1 MRHLPG
7 TDGANEVA
15 TPLVK
20 VVDAALRSLSERDGV
35 VVVQG
40 KAGMGKTFAVDAVAN
55 RMGRTLYWL
64 DLTGETNLTA
74 MYARLW
80 HEVTGEFPRG
90 TRAYQLGHD
99 LIEMLSEEDCVLVI
113 DEAQWADRRL
123 LRTARSI
130 YDRVG
135 SQPDREGRRFGLV
148 LVGQN
153 LDRVIRAKESGL
165 WSRTS
170 RNIKAPSIHHKR
182 LVEVLSEYHPLFA
195 NTDRDVVHDLYKSA
209 CGNWRDWA
217 HILETALSL
226 GFPPEQGI
234 DARQARIVLR
244 ARGNAGQEQ
253 AG

>member
-7 TDGANEVA
+7 TDGANAVD
-15 TPLVK
+15 TPLMTL
-20 VVDAALRSLSERDGV
+20 AESALRSLSARDGV

-40 KAGMGKTFAVDAVAN
+40 KAGMGKTFAVDAAAGRV
-55 RMGRTLYWL
+55 GRTLYWV

-80 HEVTGEFPRG
+80 HEVTGTFPVG

-99 LIEMLSEEDCVLVI
+99 LIDVLSERDCVLVI

-135 SQPDREGRRFGLV
+135 NQPDREGRHFGLV

-153 LDRVIRAKESGL
+153 LDRVIKAKEPGL

-170 RNIKAPSIHHKR
+170 RNIKAPSLAPRK
-182 LVEVLSEYHPLFA
+182 LAATLGQYHELFRS
-195 NTDRDVVHDLYKSA
+195 TDPRVIADLYDTAK
-209 CGNWRDWA
+209 GNWREWA
-217 HILETALSL
+217 HILEAALSL
-226 GFPPEQGI
+226 GFDPAEGL
-234 DARQARIVLR
+234 DSRKATYVLR
-244 ARGNAGQEQ
+244 VRGHSTEAT
-253 AG
+253 A